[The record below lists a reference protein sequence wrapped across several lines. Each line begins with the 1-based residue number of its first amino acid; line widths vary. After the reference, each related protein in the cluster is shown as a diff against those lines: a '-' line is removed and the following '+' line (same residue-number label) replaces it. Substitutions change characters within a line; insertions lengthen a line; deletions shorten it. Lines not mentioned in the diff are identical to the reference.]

1 MVPVESP
8 RESKVGEEGSEESP
22 GQEEASSWGRE
33 VAGRVRCSGDF
44 KGIRVWSQKVTV
56 TCRVTFWVEQ
66 WGWKPSWQELSREWE
81 VSRGRSCE
89 SVGEMKESE
98 DTGGAQGTA
107 AFQAGGG

>member
-8 RESKVGEEGSEESP
+8 RERKAGEEGSEESP
-22 GQEEASSWGRE
+22 GQEEASSWGRK

-66 WGWKPSWQELSREWE
+66 WGWI
-81 VSRGRSCE
+81 
-89 SVGEMKESE
+89 
-98 DTGGAQGTA
+98 
-107 AFQAGGG
+107 